1 VQALYFKTGSGDT
14 KRKDAPVSGLIPMF
28 LFMGLI
34 IVMGIYPGLL
44 SDVLRS
50 AASELLNRVDYIR
63 SVIG

>member
-1 VQALYFKTGSGDT
+1 
-14 KRKDAPVSGLIPMF
+14 
-28 LFMGLI
+28 
-34 IVMGIYPGLL
+34 VMGIYPGLL